1 MDRVEFEEEAVREY
15 LDRLITHWRE
25 IRNSSTDNTVEQ
37 VKAICYTDAYQNV
50 RVSLF
55 GDVPQD
61 KDIGDPHAQSAAE
74 WSGGDDGTT
83 MPPEHG
89 TIGDPNRR

>member
-1 MDRVEFEEEAVREY
+1 MERIEFEEEAVKEH
-15 LDRLITHWRE
+15 LDRLIVKWRE
-25 IRNSSTDNTVEQ
+25 IRDSATPVSMEQ
-37 VKAICYTDAYQNV
+37 NKADCYVDAYLSV

-55 GDVPQD
+55 GEVLLD

-74 WSGGDDGTT
+74 WSGGDDGVT

>member
-1 MDRVEFEEEAVREY
+1 MDRVEFEEKAVKAY
-15 LDRLITHWRE
+15 LDKVITKWSE
-25 IRNSSTDNTVEQ
+25 VRNSATPDSAEKA
-37 VKAICYTDAYQNV
+37 KAICYVDAYQSV

-55 GDVPQD
+55 GDVMQD

-74 WSGGDDGTT
+74 WSGGENGVT

-89 TIGDPNRR
+89 TIGDPNRA

>member
-1 MDRVEFEEEAVREY
+1 MDRVEFKEEAVREY
-15 LDRLITHWRE
+15 LDRAITTWRG
-25 IRNSSTDNTVEQ
+25 IRDSETPDSAGQNRAEHYV
-37 VKAICYTDAYQNV
+37 DAYLSV

-55 GDVPQD
+55 GDVLQD

-74 WSGGDDGTT
+74 WSGGDAGVT

-89 TIGDPNRR
+89 TLGDPNRR

>member
-15 LDRLITHWRE
+15 LDKVITRWRE
-25 IRNSSTDNTVEQ
+25 KRNSATPNSMDQ
-37 VKAICYTDAYQNV
+37 IQAGCYVDAYLSV

-55 GDVPQD
+55 GDVLQD
-61 KDIGDPHAQSAAE
+61 RDIGDPHAQSAAE
-74 WSGGDDGTT
+74 WSGGEDGVT

>member
-1 MDRVEFEEEAVREY
+1 MDCVEFKEKAVREY
-15 LDRLITHWRE
+15 LDRAITKWRE
-25 IRNSSTDNTVEQ
+25 VRNSETPDSAAQ
-37 VKAICYTDAYQNV
+37 SKADHYVDAFQSI

-55 GDVPQD
+55 GEVLQD

-74 WSGGDDGTT
+74 WSGGDAGVT

-89 TIGDPNRR
+89 TIGDPNRS

>member
-1 MDRVEFEEEAVREY
+1 MERVEFEEEAVREY
-15 LDRLITHWRE
+15 LDRLIVKWRE
-25 IRNSSTDNTVEQ
+25 VRDSATPASVEQ
-37 VKAICYTDAYQNV
+37 STAECYVDAYQSV

-55 GDVPQD
+55 GEVLQD

-74 WSGGDDGTT
+74 WSGGENGVT

-89 TIGDPNRR
+89 TLGDPNRS

>member
-1 MDRVEFEEEAVREY
+1 MERVEFEEEAVREH
-15 LDRLITHWRE
+15 LNRLITYWRE
-25 IRNSSTDNTVEQ
+25 LRNSVTPDSNDQ
-37 VKAICYTDAYQNV
+37 FKANCYVDAYQSLH
-50 RVSLF
+50 VSLF
-55 GDVPQD
+55 GEIPQD

-74 WSGGDDGTT
+74 WQGGDDGVT

>member
-1 MDRVEFEEEAVREY
+1 MDRVEFKEEAVKEH
-15 LDRLITHWRE
+15 LDRVITKWSGV
-25 IRNSSTDNTVEQ
+25 RNSATPDSVEQ
-37 VKAICYTDAYQNV
+37 VKAVCYVDAYQSM

-55 GDVPQD
+55 GEVMQD

-74 WSGGDDGTT
+74 WTGGESGVT

-89 TIGDPNRR
+89 TIGDHTRR